1 MSAIYSAFPT
11 PPWLTTLILFAIAV
25 LLLYMARTSAHG
37 AINSIFRML
46 HNGLRIGARS
56 VALAEKRLSV
66 RNRDVLLALG
76 RDHAERELNREFFRI
91 NRFVER
97 DLGGYPQVQ
106 RAIQAQVTQISED
119 YKASA
124 EVPPPSPDW
133 VQAVESVAKLQIKEK
148 SNSNLTSRILEDI
161 YNAAEDQHRETLK
174 EYREAMT
181 ERNNRLR
188 QMAPF
193 WRKLSNTVDQVG
205 KHLQELVTRSN
216 NIERQMEHFEEINR
230 GTDKAARRLKAS
242 NSIQFCV
249 ALLFVLFAAGGA
261 FFNFHLIALPM
272 SEMVGAASRVGGVKV
287 ADVAALVIIFL
298 EITMG
303 MFLLEC
309 LGWTRLFPIIGAMDD
324 KSRVRIAIACGTFLL
339 VLAGVEAGLAFMR
352 DQIAADYSALRAS
365 LAGAGSAPEEEAV
378 NAWIPRVTGM
388 FLGFTVPL
396 ALTLV
401 AIPLEYL
408 INTGRNIF
416 GMLLEYLLRLL
427 AILLRLAGNVSRHLG
442 HLTLY
447 LYDML
452 IVLPLWLEGLWLAS
466 RRASSGAGSAE
477 FGGPDGNADGGSSFY
492 RGNEVSKNA

>member
-1 MSAIYSAFPT
+1 MSTIYSAFPT
-11 PPWLTTLILFAIAV
+11 PPWATTLILAV
-25 LLLYMARTSAHG
+25 VAVVLLYMARSSAHG
-37 AINSIFRML
+37 AINSLFRAFY
-46 HNGLRIGARS
+46 NGLRMGSRS
-56 VALAEKRLSV
+56 VALAEQRLSV

-91 NRFVER
+91 NKFVER
-97 DLGGYPQVQ
+97 DLGGYPRVQ
-106 RAIQAQVTQISED
+106 RAIQEQITQINED

-124 EVPPPSPDW
+124 EVPAPSPEW
-133 VQAVESVAKLQIKEK
+133 VQAVESVAKLQVEK
-148 SNSNLTSRILEDI
+148 GNNSLTTQILEDI
-161 YNAAEDQHRETLK
+161 YKAAEEQHRDTLQ
-174 EYREAMT
+174 EYRLAMS
-181 ERNNRLR
+181 ERHTRLR
-188 QMAPF
+188 QMSPY

-205 KHLQELVTRSN
+205 RHLQELVTRAQSVD
-216 NIERQMEHFEEINR
+216 RQMEQFEEINR
-230 GTDKAARRLKAS
+230 GTDQATRRLKAS

-303 MFLLEC
+303 MFLFEC
-309 LGWTRLFPIIGAMDD
+309 LQWTRLFPIIGAMDD
-324 KSRVRIAIACGTFLL
+324 KVRHRIAIACGTFLL

-352 DQIAADYSALRAS
+352 DQIAADHAALRAS
-365 LAGAGSAPEEEAV
+365 LAGTAIPAAEAV

-408 INTGRNIF
+408 INTGRNVF

-427 AILLRLAGNVSRHLG
+427 AIALRLCAGVSRNLG
-442 HLTLY
+442 RLVIH
-447 LYDML
+447 LYDIL
-452 IVLPLWLEGLWLAS
+452 IVLPLWLEGIWLAG
-466 RRASSGAGSAE
+466 RGATRAATDGVDINRLENLETSTNFYTGSK
-477 FGGPDGNADGGSSFY
+477 
-492 RGNEVSKNA
+492 VSKNA